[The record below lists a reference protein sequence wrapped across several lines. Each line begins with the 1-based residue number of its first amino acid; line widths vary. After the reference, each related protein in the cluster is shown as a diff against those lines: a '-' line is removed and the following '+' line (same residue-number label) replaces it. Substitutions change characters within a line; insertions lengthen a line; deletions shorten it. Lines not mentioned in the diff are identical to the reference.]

1 MKNNKN
7 GMNFTLKHFF
17 IDNFTALVPDL
28 EQVVPF
34 VKLLQMHIL
43 DFNKDCRIII
53 AFVVGRTALHTQ

>member
-1 MKNNKN
+1 
-7 GMNFTLKHFF
+7 MNFTLEHFF
-17 IDNFTALVPDL
+17 IDNFAALVPDL